1 MTTTTAP
8 AARLTI
14 TGDDAREIRSHV
26 NHYIRPV
33 LGSQWVEVQSMRE
46 CQHGCKLH
54 VRQRGAVR
62 QYALLHYAGYGCIL
76 GRDETTRVVPVS
88 VRTAA

>member
-1 MTTTTAP
+1 MTTNTAP

-14 TGDDAREIRSHV
+14 TGDAAREIRSHV
-26 NHYIRPV
+26 NHYIRP
-33 LGSQWVEVQSMRE
+33 LGGSWVEVQSMRE

-62 QYALLHYAGYGCIL
+62 QYALLHYAGYGCKL
-76 GRDETTRVVPVS
+76 GRDEATRTVPVS
-88 VRTAA
+88 VRPAV